1 MTFPFRW
8 LTSTSPSMLTN
19 LDTLADTWPSSADI
33 SMRFFSRYSLAHSET
48 SLLTQCQLLGLWR
61 TILAGE
67 RRVSGVPNLE
77 STQPDQLEVFPN
89 HKLPKRMRYKSDREI
104 YAPAKLFRSKKST
117 SLLGLVPANIY
128 HPFSQPQEM
137 YDEKTRILT

>member
-1 MTFPFRW
+1 MPIIGIMEDHFGW
-8 LTSTSPSMLTN
+8 
-19 LDTLADTWPSSADI
+19 SAEGV
-33 SMRFFSRYSLAHSET
+33 R
-48 SLLTQCQLLGLWR
+48 LG
-61 TILAGE
+61 
-67 RRVSGVPNLE
+67 

-128 HPFSQPQEM
+128 HPFSQPHEM